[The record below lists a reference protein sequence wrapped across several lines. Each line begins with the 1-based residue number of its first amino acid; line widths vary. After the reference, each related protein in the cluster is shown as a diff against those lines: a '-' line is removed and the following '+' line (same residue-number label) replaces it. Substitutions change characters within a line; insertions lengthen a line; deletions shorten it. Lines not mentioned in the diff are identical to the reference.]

1 VNPLLSSAE
10 RRRIGRAVLRS
21 SADNELDP
29 QLVTAIILVESG
41 ARPWALSPKGAVGLM
56 QVMPH
61 MTEARMLAGNLT
73 TIESNV
79 AAGCSILADNI
90 RRLGET
96 TASRPTSGAPTFVA
110 WPIWIESGQRE
121 RRFAAWSSPDR
132 STLDSASPAIRRY
145 ELPSRGASGEL
156 LFRRGWIPERA
167 RATVLSFTASR
178 NTAGAT
184 NTSGSSSPSAASP
197 PTPTTTAGTGDPRA
211 GAATSTASTNTSTT
225 RDRARTGPRRSTRR
239 PAVPDRT

>member
-1 VNPLLSSAE
+1 MKRWQVLLVLTLAIGLVSRGVATPQPSASAPVALSAEEIGAVVASANPHLSSAE

-21 SADNELDP
+21 SMDHALDP

-90 RRLGET
+90 RRLGEDDGIS
-96 TASRPTSGAPTFVA
+96 AYFWGSDIRGVA
-110 WPIWIESGQRE
+110 YL
-121 RRFAAWSSPDR
+121 DR
-132 STLDSASPAIRRY
+132 VRA
-145 ELPSRGASGEL
+145 
-156 LFRRGWIPERA
+156 A
-167 RATVLSFTASR
+167 RATV
-178 NTAGAT
+178 
-184 NTSGSSSPSAASP
+184 
-197 PTPTTTAGTGDPRA
+197 
-211 GAATSTASTNTSTT
+211 
-225 RDRARTGPRRSTRR
+225 RRLVES
-239 PAVPDRT
+239 